1 MSHRQN
7 LRQKFLIS
15 QKSLKDYEILEM
27 LLFLAIPRRDTR
39 QMAKHLM
46 LRFGSLSNVLNADKD
61 QLISINGIGSG
72 TVFILQL
79 IHEVLCRA
87 ILEDIKVKPIKMD
100 GLDKVEKYCKV
111 RIGHLVHEE
120 MLVLFLN
127 NRMCLITE
135 EVVNT
140 GNHNEVKMYKN
151 IIISKAT
158 QNGASGIILAHN
170 HPSGNPEPS
179 ISDARIT
186 RDLENI
192 LYQLELRL
200 YDHII
205 VSKNDIFSFS
215 KAGLLNPDF

>member
-15 QKSLKDYEILEM
+15 QKALKDYEILEM
-27 LLFLAIPRRDTR
+27 LLFLAIPRRDTK
-39 QMAKHLM
+39 QIAKHLM
-46 LRFGSLSNVLNADKD
+46 SRFGSLCNVLNADKD
-61 QLISINGIGSG
+61 QLMSIDGIGDG
-72 TVFILQL
+72 TVVTLQL
-79 IHEVLCRA
+79 IHEILCRA
-87 ILEDIKVKPIKMD
+87 MLEDIKVKPIKID
-100 GLDKVEKYCKV
+100 SLGKVEKYCKV

-120 MLVLFLN
+120 MLVLFLDS
-127 NRMCLITE
+127 RMCLITE
-135 EVVNT
+135 EVINT
-140 GNHNEVKMYKN
+140 GNHNEVKIYKN

-179 ISDARIT
+179 ISDAKIT
-186 RDLENI
+186 KELENI

-200 YDHII
+200 YDHVI
-205 VSKNDIFSFS
+205 VSKNDVFSFN

>member
-179 ISDARIT
+179 ISDTRIT